1 MASKARSSRE
11 RIPEPDPE
19 SSLPSLGRV
28 LGFLRL
34 LWALDHGLQR
44 TSKQML
50 AGHGVTGPQRLA
62 IRIVGAFPGISA
74 GALARILLIHPS
86 TLSGILVRLER
97 QRLVERL
104 ADPRDKRRA
113 LLRLTSRGCAV
124 DARSAG
130 TIESIVQGV
139 LEEVDDARLEAA
151 SSLLASLSRALDAG
165 LQNAP
170 ISPLRRARGSRPIGR

>member
-1 MASKARSSRE
+1 MASKARAPRQQAAE
-11 RIPEPDPE
+11 ADPE
-19 SSLPSLGRV
+19 SALPSLGRV

-50 AGHGVTGPQRLA
+50 GRRGVTGPQRLA

-104 ADPRDKRRA
+104 GDPRDKRRA
-113 LLRLTSRGCAV
+113 LLRLTARGRTV

-139 LEEVDDARLEAA
+139 LEGIDDSKLEAA
-151 SSLLASLSRALDAG
+151 SALLASLSQALDAG
-165 LQNAP
+165 LDHTPSSA
-170 ISPLRRARGSRPIGR
+170 RRRVAGPRPTER